1 MPIVSKTKV
10 EHFHVV
16 YMELGVTIDAAS
28 TLLMNLA
35 DLECTMRQ
43 REMFREGQYDN
54 LGKANLNLIG
64 SRA

>member
-1 MPIVSKTKV
+1 
-10 EHFHVV
+10 
-16 YMELGVTIDAAS
+16 MELGVTIDAAS